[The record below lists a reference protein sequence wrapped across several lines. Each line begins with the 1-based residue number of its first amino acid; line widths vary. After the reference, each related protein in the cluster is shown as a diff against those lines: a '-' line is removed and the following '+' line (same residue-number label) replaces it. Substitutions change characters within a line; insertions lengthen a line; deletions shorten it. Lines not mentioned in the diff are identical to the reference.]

1 MRNKGGVIFISI
13 VTTLLCLYYL
23 SFTFVSSSIQ
33 KEATAYATDEL
44 GNIDF
49 TKKQQF
55 LDSVWN
61 EPVYNLLGIAYTFQE
76 VKETELG
83 LGLDLQGGM
92 QVTLEIDPS
101 DIIRGLAGRNS
112 GPEVES
118 AIDQAEIRM
127 RAQGGNYTN
136 HFYNAY
142 KEANPDQSLANIF
155 ATAANSGRFD
165 FNTPDSE
172 IISEINREV
181 EDAIDRSFNILRTR
195 IDRFGTSQP
204 SIQKLQ
210 GSGRIQIELP
220 GVDNPERVKRLLQ
233 GVAKLEFWEVW
244 DIQEYGSSIQAVND
258 FLVAEQKAK
267 APATPTSP
275 VLEDELADEQEVVE
289 GDTTELDDLEAELA
303 QDSDQDLL
311 GSQVS
316 PLLSLNRSQFGLAY
330 SVRDTSRINRI
341 LERNEVRALLNNNLS
356 FVWSIS
362 PAVGTD
368 GSETL
373 ELIAIK
379 KGRNSEPALG
389 GDVITDARQ
398 SFDQRSRP
406 AISMTM
412 NSNGAKNWR
421 RITGENIGKRVAIV
435 LDNYV
440 LTAPTV
446 QSEISGGS
454 SEITGNF
461 EINEA
466 RDLAN
471 LLKAGAL
478 PAPTRI
484 VEYGIVGPT
493 LGQEAQS
500 QGVISIIVGLA
511 LVVLFMF
518 AYYAKGGAVAIL
530 ALVFNMFF
538 IVGILAQLNAALT
551 LPGIAGIVLIIG
563 MSIDA
568 NVLIFER
575 IREELGKGV
584 NLLNAIKLGYDK
596 AYSSIIDANVTTL
609 LTGIILYTMGQGP
622 VKGFAITLIIGIICS
637 FFSAVFI
644 TRVVI
649 EWMSR
654 KGESTK
660 LDFSF
665 AWSKDLLKGVNIDF
679 MAKRK
684 KAYIG
689 SSIVIGIGIILI
701 VIQQGL
707 NLGVDFTGGRS
718 YVVTFPTPQ
727 SATEVR
733 IALGNQFESA
743 GTEVKTYG
751 GNNVLKITTSYLIA
765 ETSEEADET
774 VESALIAGLET
785 QTGLT
790 FNPDDSKVGDGFFT
804 ISSKSKVS
812 GTIADDIKSSSQ
824 QAIILSLIAIFLYI
838 LIRFRKWQFGLG
850 AIIALFHDVMIVLSA
865 FAIARAF
872 GFAFEVDQVFIAAM
886 LTVIGYSI
894 NDTVIVFDRIRENLE
909 NTLSK
914 NFEKVFNEAINDTIS
929 RTIITSTTTLLV
941 MVILLIFGGEV
952 LRGFSFSILI
962 GILVGTYSS
971 IYIAAP
977 LVVDLTS
984 KSLERAQKKAAE
996 AASLSPAKGK

>member
-23 SFTFVSSSIQ
+23 SFTFVSSSVQ
-33 KEATAYATDEL
+33 QNATEYATDEA

-49 TKKQQF
+49 TKKQQY
-55 LDSVWN
+55 LDSVWR
-61 EPVYNLLGIAYTFQE
+61 EPVYNLFGIAYTFQE

-112 GPEVES
+112 GPEVEN
-118 AIDQAEIRM
+118 AIAQANIRV
-127 RAQGGNYTN
+127 REQGGNYTN
-136 HFYNAY
+136 HFYNAF
-142 KEANPDQSLANIF
+142 KENNPDQSLANIF

-165 FNTPDSE
+165 FNTSDND
-172 IISEINREV
+172 ILAEINKEV

-244 DIQEYGSSIQAVND
+244 DIQDYGSSIQAVND
-258 FLVAEQKAK
+258 FLVAEEKAK
-267 APATPTSP
+267 TSSTPVTP
-275 VLEDELADEQEVVE
+275 LADELADEQEVVE

-330 SVRDTSRINRI
+330 SVRDTARINRI

-356 FVWSIS
+356 FAWSIS

-373 ELIAIK
+373 ELIALK

-412 NSNGAKNWR
+412 NSNGAKSWR

-478 PAPTRI
+478 PAPTQI
-484 VEYGIVGPT
+484 VEYGIIGPT
-493 LGQEAQS
+493 LGKEAQS
-500 QGVISIIVGLA
+500 QGIISIIVGLA
-511 LVVLFMF
+511 LVVVFMF

-584 NLLNAIKLGYDK
+584 NLLNAIKLGYEK

-609 LTGIILYTMGQGP
+609 LTGIILYTLGQGP

-654 KGESTK
+654 KGDSTK

-665 AWSKDLLKGVNIDF
+665 AWSKDLLKNINIDF
-679 MAKRK
+679 MSKRK
-684 KAYIG
+684 KAYIA
-689 SSIVIGIGIILI
+689 SSVMIGVGIVLIIF
-701 VIQQGL
+701 QQGL

-718 YVVTFPTPQ
+718 FVVTFPTPQ
-727 SATEVR
+727 SATETK
-733 IALGNQFESA
+733 IALGDQFENA

-751 GNNVLKITTSYLIA
+751 GNNVLKITTSYLIN
-765 ETSEEADET
+765 ETSEEADDN
-774 VESALIAGLET
+774 VESALIAGLESH
-785 QTGLT
+785 TGLT
-790 FNPDDSKVGDGFFT
+790 FNADDSKVGDGFFT

-812 GTIADDIKSSSQ
+812 GTIADDIKKSSIES
-824 QAIILSLIAIFLYI
+824 IILSLIAIFLYI
-838 LIRFRKWQFGLG
+838 FIRFRKWQFGLG

-941 MVILLIFGGEV
+941 MLILLIFGGEV

-984 KSLERAQKKAAE
+984 KSLAKAQKKAAE
-996 AASLSPAKGK
+996 AAASAPSKA

>member
-23 SFTFVSSSIQ
+23 SFTFVSSTVQ
-33 KEATAYATDEL
+33 ENATEYATDEI

-49 TKKQQF
+49 TKKQQY
-55 LDSVWN
+55 LDSVWR
-61 EPVYNLLGIAYTFQE
+61 EPVYNLFGIAYTFQE

-101 DIIRGLAGRNS
+101 DIIRGLAGRNT
-112 GPEVES
+112 GPEVEN
-118 AIDQAEIRM
+118 AIAQANVRVREI
-127 RAQGGNYTN
+127 GGNYTS
-136 HFYNAY
+136 HFYDSF
-142 KEANPDQSLANIF
+142 KESNPDQSLANIF

-165 FNTPDSE
+165 FNTPDDE
-172 IISEINREV
+172 ILAEINKEV

-244 DIQEYGSSIQAVND
+244 DIQDYGASIQAVND
-258 FLVAEQKAK
+258 FLVAEEKAK
-267 APATPTSP
+267 APAID
-275 VLEDELADEQEVVE
+275 LADELADEQETVE
-289 GDTTELDDLEAELA
+289 GDTTGLNDLEAELA

-316 PLLSLNRSQFGLAY
+316 PFLSLNRSQFGLAY
-330 SVRDTSRINRI
+330 EVRDTSRINRI
-341 LERNEVRALLNNNLS
+341 LERDEVKALLNNNLS
-356 FVWSIS
+356 FAWSIS
-362 PAVGTD
+362 PVVGAD
-368 GSETL
+368 GFETL
-373 ELIAIK
+373 ELIALK

-398 SFDQRSRP
+398 TFDQRSRP

-461 EINEA
+461 EIDEA
-466 RDLAN
+466 RDLSN

-478 PAPTRI
+478 PAPTQI
-484 VEYGIVGPT
+484 VEYGIIGPT

-500 QGVISIIVGLA
+500 QGIISIIVGLA

-538 IVGILAQLNAALT
+538 IVGILAQLNASLT

-584 NLLNAIKLGYDK
+584 NLLNAIKLGYEK

-609 LTGIILYTMGQGP
+609 LTGVILYTLGQGP

-654 KGESTK
+654 KGDATK

-665 AWSKDLLKGVNIDF
+665 AWSKNLLKNVNFDF
-679 MAKRK
+679 MSKRK

-689 SSIVIGIGIILI
+689 SSIFISVGIVLL

-727 SATEVR
+727 SATEVK
-733 IALGNQFESA
+733 IALGDQFENA

-765 ETSEEADET
+765 ETSEESDQN
-774 VESALIAGLET
+774 VESALITGLEGYS
-785 QTGLT
+785 GLT
-790 FNPDDSKVGDGFFT
+790 FIADDSKVGDGFFT

-824 QAIILSLIAIFLYI
+824 EAIFLSLVAIFLYI

-850 AIIALFHDVMIVLSA
+850 AIIALFHDVLIVISA

-941 MVILLIFGGEV
+941 MLILLIFGGEV
-952 LRGFSFSILI
+952 LRGFSFAILV

-984 KSLERAQKKAAE
+984 RSLEKAQKKAAE
-996 AASLSPAKGK
+996 ASAVAPSKA